1 MQIILQG
8 EHFNLQCAAEP
19 QLNWLAYPYLAVGLL
34 GGVGWVEL
42 ETVVSTVERLSCLG
56 GVAGDGGDDGDEGSW
71 EGAARTA
78 LYGELPLI
86 SPCGE

>member
-34 GGVGWVEL
+34 GG
-42 ETVVSTVERLSCLG
+42 G
-56 GVAGDGGDDGDEGSW
+56 GVGRTGNGSKHC
-71 EGAARTA
+71 GTA
-78 LYGELPLI
+78 VL
-86 SPCGE
+86 SRWSCW